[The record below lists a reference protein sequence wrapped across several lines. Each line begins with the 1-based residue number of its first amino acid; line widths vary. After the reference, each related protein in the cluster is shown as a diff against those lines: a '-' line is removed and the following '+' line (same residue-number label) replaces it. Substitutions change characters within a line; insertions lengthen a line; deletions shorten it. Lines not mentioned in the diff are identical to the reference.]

1 MNAANLDYFESSKVT
16 PMRLEQCYGQTFAR
30 DAMLPLTRQRLWLIE
45 QGFVRT
51 VNYSE
56 SGEIV
61 TLGLWGVGDI
71 VGRPL
76 SDSQS
81 YEVECLTPARC
92 RLVRMQDID
101 VSLLRSRQVQQMETL
116 LNILHCRRISERML
130 MFLGWLAEKYGE
142 VSDRGCI
149 LDLRL
154 THQAIAE
161 IIGSTRVTVTRLLT
175 LFESEG
181 KLKKLGQQKL
191 LLHTIF

>member
-1 MNAANLDYFESSKVT
+1 MNASELDYFESTVT
-16 PMRLEQCYGQTFAR
+16 PLRVEQLYGQTFPR

-45 QGFVRT
+45 HGFVRT

-56 SGEIV
+56 AGEIV

-76 SDSQS
+76 SDNQG

-92 RLVRMQDID
+92 RLVRLQDVN
-101 VSLLRSRQVQQMETL
+101 VSEVRSRQVQQMETL
-116 LNILHCRRISERML
+116 LNILHCRRIPERML
-130 MFLGWLAEKYGE
+130 MFLSWLGEKYGQ

-161 IIGSTRVTVTRLLT
+161 MIGSTRVTVTRLLNV
-175 LFESEG
+175 FESEG
-181 KLKKLGQQKL
+181 KLQKLGQQKL
-191 LLHTIF
+191 LLHTIL